1 MVEIFFFFYLKLN
14 NFHAVSLE
22 RLLAY
27 LCSRDTKENQK
38 YLSFFKIWK
47 LRYIYHYY
55 SNKGLICTFVLL
67 YYFTVEMLY
76 FCTVVLLKYCA
87 IILLYRCTNELLYC
101 CTIVLLYYC
110 TVEHVHFLNYLKSPQ
125 TNQRHLVSSIWNHTR
140 VGL

>member
-1 MVEIFFFFYLKLN
+1 MRFLWKGYLHICAAETRKKIKSIYLFSKFENYDIFIIITQIKVWFVLLYCCTILLLN
-14 NFHAVSLE
+14 
-22 RLLAY
+22 
-27 LCSRDTKENQK
+27 C
-38 YLSFFKIWK
+38 
-47 LRYIYHYY
+47 
-55 SNKGLICTFVLL
+55 CTFVL
-67 YYFTVEMLY
+67 LY